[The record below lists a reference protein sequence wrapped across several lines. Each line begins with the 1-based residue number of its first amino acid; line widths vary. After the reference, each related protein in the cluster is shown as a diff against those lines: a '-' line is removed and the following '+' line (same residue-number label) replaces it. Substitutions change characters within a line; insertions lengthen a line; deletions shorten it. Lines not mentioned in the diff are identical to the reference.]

1 MNESNARTRP
11 RWCSRC
17 GARARVIENPYYGV
31 GLAVHRYLTGCTR
44 CGFVE
49 FLPTVHAPRPESQPV
64 VSAADTSR
72 AARLRGAVR
81 GWIAKSRF
89 SLFLVGAL
97 LAVTTGVAAFA
108 VTR

>member
-49 FLPTVHAPRPESQPV
+49 FLPTVRAPRAESQPTA
-64 VSAADTSR
+64 SADDASR
-72 AARLRGAVR
+72 AARLQGAVR
-81 GWIAKSRF
+81 RWATKSRV
-89 SLFLVGAL
+89 SLFVLGGL
-97 LAVTTGVAAFA
+97 IAVTAGVAAFA
-108 VTR
+108 LTR

>member
-1 MNESNARTRP
+1 MNEPDARTRP

-49 FLPTVHAPRPESQPV
+49 FLPTVRTACVETPPIA
-64 VSAADTSR
+64 SAAD
-72 AARLRGAVR
+72 AARADRLYGAVR
-81 GWIAKSRF
+81 GWAAKSRV
-89 SLFLVGAL
+89 SLFVLGVLV
-97 LAVTTGVAAFA
+97 AVTVGVAAFA
-108 VTR
+108 IAR